1 MPAML
6 SKRQQHTFSI
16 LAPLRGAEKERLAFE
31 PGLEM
36 ARCKMSVEESTS

>member
-16 LAPLRGAEKERLAFE
+16 LAPLRGAEKALE